1 MFLVDA
7 CEYLAYSEDLFSMD
21 CDVGGLTRRSTRRFC
36 ESKVELLSHGDR
48 RSVAYVLLTMNHN
61 A

>member
-7 CEYLAYSEDLFSMD
+7 CEYLAYSEDLLSVD
-21 CDVGGLTRRSTRRFC
+21 CDIGGLTRRSTRWFC
-36 ESKVELLSHGDR
+36 ESKVALLSHGR
-48 RSVAYVLLTMNHN
+48 RFNTVYVLLTMDHD